1 MRRFARRLSQIARLN
16 APDKDVPSVVL
27 TRPSTASI
35 FQFDEDASYFR
46 NLGIKTAPTPKAANS
61 SYLSAPSRIAKQ
73 RHRVINNNSDLS
85 GMNLNCYNLKIIILF
100 FRHSQ
105 YLLYEPGC
113 VLLQRYIRSTFE
125 R

>member
-1 MRRFARRLSQIARLN
+1 MATTMRRFARRLSQIARLN

-46 NLGIKTAPTPKAANS
+46 NLGLKTTPTPKAANP

-85 GMNLNCYNLKIIILF
+85 GMGYKLVKLKLK
-100 FRHSQ
+100 
-105 YLLYEPGC
+105 
-113 VLLQRYIRSTFE
+113 
-125 R
+125 